1 MKGHSKLVIITI
13 LSFLLCISCKTAERV
28 VFIQPPLPE
37 FSIIK
42 PTRPS
47 LLTVEDGIQLPM
59 SVLTNQIL
67 LQGYAKELEAYAAGW
82 EEFYMELREEYDR
95 DERNQEDN

>member
-1 MKGHSKLVIITI
+1 MKGHSTLGIITI

-82 EEFYMELREEYDR
+82 EKFYMELREEYAASTG
-95 DERNQEDN
+95 N

>member
-1 MKGHSKLVIITI
+1 MKGHSKLGIITI

-82 EEFYMELREEYDR
+82 EDFYKELRESYASDTG
-95 DERNQEDN
+95 N

>member
-1 MKGHSKLVIITI
+1 MKGHSKLGIITI

-28 VFIQPPLPE
+28 AFIQPPLPE
-37 FSIIK
+37 FSIQK

-47 LLTVEDGIQLPM
+47 LLAVEDGIQLPM

-82 EEFYMELREEYDR
+82 EEFYKELRESYASDTG
-95 DERNQEDN
+95 N

>member
-1 MKGHSKLVIITI
+1 MKGHSKLGIITI
-13 LSFLLCISCKTAERV
+13 LSFLLCISCKTAEKV
-28 VFIQPPLPE
+28 AFIQPPLPE
-37 FSIIK
+37 FSIQK

-47 LLTVEDGIQLPM
+47 LLAVEDGIQLPM

-82 EEFYMELREEYDR
+82 EEFYKELRESYASDTG
-95 DERNQEDN
+95 N

>member
-1 MKGHSKLVIITI
+1 MKGHSKLGIITI

-37 FSIIK
+37 FSIQK
-42 PTRPS
+42 PTRPI
-47 LLTVEDGIQLPM
+47 LLAVEDGIQLPM

-82 EEFYMELREEYDR
+82 EEFYKELRDSYASDTG
-95 DERNQEDN
+95 N

>member
-1 MKGHSKLVIITI
+1 MKGHSKLGIITI

-37 FSIIK
+37 FSIQK
-42 PTRPS
+42 PTRPI
-47 LLTVEDGIQLPM
+47 LLAVEDGIQLPM

-67 LQGYAKELEAYAAGW
+67 LQGYAKELEAYIAGW
-82 EEFYMELREEYDR
+82 EEFYKELKDSYASDTG
-95 DERNQEDN
+95 N